1 MRQQF
6 DVTCSRSASCEASPR
21 KLRHTTQRETPAE
34 VEGAKMNTITRKFAW
49 RLIAGFATVLA
60 WAASAAAQ
68 TVVVGTGN
76 PDIDVPA
83 VQAAVDQG
91 GDVIL
96 QGHFSFDRPP
106 TVPRAVGG
114 KLATVLIS
122 RAVAIS
128 GAWDEQDE
136 DGEMTTIEGG
146 TDPFYVQAPGA
157 SVEIRRL
164 RFINPTAD
172 AIFVYAVS
180 GLVIASCKIEG
191 VLNAFGA
198 IRIATTA
205 PNLPTPT
212 NPGKPENI
220 SGTLVVANNDIDV
233 GGTASDATLGIL
245 IWSVGVPGA
254 EVDAYVSG
262 NTIRN
267 VTERGVYLS
276 RAVGR
281 MYVEGNVIT
290 TGTVSGPVPP
300 IGIFAINLG
309 SHVIAHNRVHAQWA
323 TGEAWGIVVQSGAVA
338 WPIIGALVVDND
350 VSMEAPEGTI
360 FGARSAAIDIRGIGG
375 AAQDNVVLNN
385 RIRGRARAALAV
397 ELGAVTGS
405 AAANNAFVLNRF
417 DDFEPSIGDIFVG
430 AGAMNTLIVGGGTV
444 EDLGVGT
451 IIVPLPPKGDHDQ
464 DRQD

>member
-1 MRQQF
+1 MKRIRIALCLLLF
-6 DVTCSRSASCEASPR
+6 SA
-21 KLRHTTQRETPAE
+21 
-34 VEGAKMNTITRKFAW
+34 
-49 RLIAGFATVLA
+49 IATLA
-60 WAASAAAQ
+60 LAASATAQ

-76 PDIDVPA
+76 PDVDVPA

-91 GDVIL
+91 GEVIL

-198 IRIATTA
+198 IHIATTL
-205 PNLPTPT
+205 NLPTPA

-220 SGTLVVANNDIDV
+220 SGTLLVANNDIDV
-233 GGTASDATLGIL
+233 GGTASNQTLGIL
-245 IWSVGVPGA
+245 IWGVGVPGA

-290 TGTVSGPVPP
+290 TGTISGPVPP

-397 ELGAVTGS
+397 ELGGTGS

-417 DDFEPSIGDIFVG
+417 DDFEAALADVFVG
-430 AGAMNTLIVGGGTV
+430 AGVINTLIAGQGTV
-444 EDLGVGT
+444 EDHGVGT
-451 IIVPLPPKGDHDQ
+451 VTVPLPLKGDDK
-464 DRQD
+464 R

>member
-76 PDIDVPA
+76 PDVDVPA

-91 GDVIL
+91 GEVIL

-106 TVPRAVGG
+106 TVPRALGG
-114 KLATVLIS
+114 FATVLIS

-146 TDPFYVQAPGA
+146 KDPFYVQAPGA

-164 RFINPTAD
+164 RFIHPTAD
-172 AIFVYAVS
+172 AIHVYAVS

-198 IRIATTA
+198 IRIATTF
-205 PNLPTPT
+205 NLPTPT

-220 SGTLVVANNDIDV
+220 SGTLLVANNDIDV

-254 EVDAYVSG
+254 EVEAYVSG

-290 TGTVSGPVPP
+290 TGTISGGAAVP

-350 VSMEAPEGTI
+350 VSMETPEGTI
-360 FGARSAAIDIRGIGG
+360 FGARSEAIDIRGIGG

-417 DDFEPSIGDIFVG
+417 DDFEAALADVFVG
-430 AGAMNTLIVGGGTV
+430 EGVVNTLIAGQGTV
-444 EDLGVGT
+444 EDHGVGT
-451 IIVPLPPKGDHDQ
+451 IIVPLPPSRHEARD
-464 DRQD
+464 